1 MSITDFIKLNIFP
14 PKNPNE
20 LARRMTEKTAELAF
34 KLFRDENF
42 RQLNNFKEINQVEQ
56 DRIFNEIVVSGIV
69 LTILIFENLENKS
82 QNKKN
87 NQFYSEM
94 QMELESSYGNWLRD
108 LGSQEEH
115 ASLFKDLIK
124 MRLKEYERD
133 YQKFQKE
140 VLKHTNTQFPYLFI
154 VAIGGSTHIARSKK
168 KLIEAIL
175 KPFTKWCSLLTDKQ
189 LHILHKSMKQM

>member
-14 PKNPNE
+14 PRNPNE
-20 LARRMTEKTAELAF
+20 IARRMTEKTAELAF
-34 KLFRDENF
+34 KLFRDEEF

-69 LTILIFENLENKS
+69 LTILIFENLEDKS

-108 LGSQEEH
+108 LGSQGEH

-133 YQKFQKE
+133 YKKFQKG
-140 VLKHTNTQFPYLFI
+140 VLKHTNTQFPYLFM

-168 KLIEAIL
+168 KLIEVIL